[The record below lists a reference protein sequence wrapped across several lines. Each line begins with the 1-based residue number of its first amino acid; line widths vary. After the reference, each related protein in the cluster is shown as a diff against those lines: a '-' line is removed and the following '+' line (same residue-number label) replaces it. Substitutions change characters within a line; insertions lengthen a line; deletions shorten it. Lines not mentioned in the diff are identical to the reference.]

1 MFNNYIIDLDGT
13 IIDSSNQILFCID
26 KAFKK
31 VGYKIDKNKLTSNI
45 IGPPIKEIIALLAP
59 ELYDENIINS
69 IIKNFR
75 QLYDNEENDISELY
89 VGLYDFLREL
99 KYKQKKLF
107 IATLKPSKP
116 TKRIID
122 QFKLNMFDDIYTIDI
137 FDRKITK
144 KEMIIDII
152 QKFNLK
158 KNETVMIGDSIS
170 DMLAAQEVN
179 IFGIGVLWGYCSD
192 EIGLK
197 NNSNKVVSNI
207 KELKECLK
215 LNYQTI

>member
-107 IATLKPSKP
+107 IATLKPEKIKIKNNIKTQIAP
-116 TKRIID
+116 TSPNSSPIIE
-122 QFKLNMFDDIYTIDI
+122 
-137 FDRKITK
+137 KIKSLSENGK
-144 KEMIIDII
+144 KEY
-152 QKFNLK
+152 FAL
-158 KNETVMIGDSIS
+158 
-170 DMLAAQEVN
+170 
-179 IFGIGVLWGYCSD
+179 
-192 EIGLK
+192 
-197 NNSNKVVSNI
+197 
-207 KELKECLK
+207 ELKSPTPNQPPEPK
-215 LNYQTI
+215 EYSD